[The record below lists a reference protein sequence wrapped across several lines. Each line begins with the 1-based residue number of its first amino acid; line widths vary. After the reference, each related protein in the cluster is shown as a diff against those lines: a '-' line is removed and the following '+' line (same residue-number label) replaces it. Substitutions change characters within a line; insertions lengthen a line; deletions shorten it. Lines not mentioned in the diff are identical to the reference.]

1 MILLWQHF
9 ILKFFLSFQKCKTP
23 SKHFEEWRFLMVEQ
37 KEKNFE
43 WFFLRLFCQNFYIDN
58 EFLGGRTCNREKRPD
73 IKWQNSMTEFVNLKS
88 SFALFVHLVLLS
100 SCVVYRMFQI
110 HFCSSIYLI
119 LFSILIYFFIFSLC
133 TSCSSLFLCYVW
145 NVSFYF
151 CFHLLFIFIWSLC
164 TSCSFNFISVCA
176 LTSFLHL
183 SFVSFQI
190 IESNQAKLKQ

>member
-100 SCVVYRMFQI
+100 SCVVYKMFQI

-119 LFSILIYFFIFSLC
+119 SFSILIYLFIFSLC
-133 TSCSSLFLCYVW
+133 PSWSFARFWHYNVQCYSTAVVHSSKDCCKFW
-145 NVSFYF
+145 
-151 CFHLLFIFIWSLC
+151 
-164 TSCSFNFISVCA
+164 
-176 LTSFLHL
+176 
-183 SFVSFQI
+183 FVI
-190 IESNQAKLKQ
+190 VIYKY